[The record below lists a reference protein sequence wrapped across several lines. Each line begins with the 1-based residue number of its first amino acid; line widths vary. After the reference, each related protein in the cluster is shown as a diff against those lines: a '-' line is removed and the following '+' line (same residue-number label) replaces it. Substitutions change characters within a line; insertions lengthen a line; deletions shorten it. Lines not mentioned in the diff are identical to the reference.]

1 MSPIITHDDE
11 IELAKMEREL
21 ASKMRKTAKAQ
32 TVVINSQIKFAE
44 NVTKMNILRESLNRT
59 FRDVIKQMQMLARER
74 RSNVKDEEV
83 NFYQDIIHKNDDY
96 VEGNNKYINALKDL
110 AVRKEY
116 LVNMKNEIADSLSE
130 VADKRTAVIKKALNV
145 EKMKNKMIEGD
156 KLNLL
161 DAQLND
167 SQRDFDRARDIF
179 LKKINQFL
187 QAKKEVDDLWIKL
200 KDSTS
205 ALS

>member
-1 MSPIITHDDE
+1 MSPIITQEDE
-11 IELAKMEREL
+11 LELAKMERAL
-21 ASKMRKTAKAQ
+21 ADKMKKIAKAQ
-32 TVVINSQIKFAE
+32 TVVINSQKKFAE
-44 NVTKMNILRESLNRT
+44 NVTKLNILRESLNRT

-83 NFYQDIIHKNDDY
+83 NIYQDIIHKNDEY
-96 VEGNNKYINALKDL
+96 VQGNNKFLNAMKDL

-116 LVNMKNEIADSLSE
+116 LVNMKNEFADTLID
-130 VADKRTAVIKKALNV
+130 VADKRIAVIKKALNV

-179 LKKINQFL
+179 LKKTDQFL
-187 QAKKEVDDLWIKL
+187 QAKKEVDELWINL

-205 ALS
+205 SLS